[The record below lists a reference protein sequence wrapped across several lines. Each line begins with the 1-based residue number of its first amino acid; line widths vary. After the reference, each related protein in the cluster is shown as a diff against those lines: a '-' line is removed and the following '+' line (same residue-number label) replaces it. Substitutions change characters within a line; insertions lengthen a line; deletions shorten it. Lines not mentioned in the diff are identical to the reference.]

1 MNRNTIT
8 IIALGFGF
16 LAAIFFIAPSFAI
29 VPRNVGTFAGI
40 VCGIIASFGWTIRGR
55 FNA

>member
-8 IIALGFGF
+8 MAATGFGF
-16 LAAIFFIAPSFAI
+16 LSAILFLAPAFNI
-29 VPRNVGTFAGI
+29 LPQNVGIFLGI
-40 VCGIIASFGWTIRGR
+40 VASIIASFGWTIRGR

>member
-8 IIALGFGF
+8 IAATGFGF
-16 LAAIFFIAPSFAI
+16 LAAIFFLAPSFNI
-29 VPRNVGTFAGI
+29 LPQNVGNFLGI
-40 VCGIIASFGWTIRGR
+40 VSGIIAAFGWAIRGR

>member
-8 IIALGFGF
+8 IVAQGFGF
-16 LAAIFFIAPSFAI
+16 LAAICFLASSFAI
-29 VPRNVGTFAGI
+29 VPQNVGVFGGI
-40 VCGIIASFGWTIRGR
+40 VCGIISAFGWTIRGR

>member
-8 IIALGFGF
+8 IVAQGFGF
-16 LAAIFFIAPSFAI
+16 LAAIFFLAPSFAI
-29 VPRNVGTFAGI
+29 LPQNVGIFGGI
-40 VCGIIASFGWTIRGR
+40 VCGIIAAFGWAIRGR